1 MIEDCPAPVGD
12 VESFKLGLLL
22 VNVTARPLGGA
33 TPFSVMVA
41 DVSRSCPT
49 VAFPATI
56 PTGLTVTK
64 TEFAGAP
71 ATSGA
76 LNPVGTPAV
85 TVVEPLIV
93 ELAVNCA
100 TALSLPAVNLI
111 GDSTMVPTFV
121 AELVTG
127 TLMVAPRR
135 IC

>member
-1 MIEDCPAPVGD
+1 MIEDCPAPVGV

-22 VNVTARPLGGA
+22 VKVMGNPAGGA
-33 TPFSVMVA
+33 TPLSVTLV
-41 DVSRSCPT
+41 DVSRLCPT

-71 ATSGA
+71 AISGA

-85 TVVEPLIV
+85 RVVEPLVV

-100 TALSLPAVNLI
+100 TSVSLPAVNVI
-111 GDSTMVPTFV
+111 GDNTIVPTLV